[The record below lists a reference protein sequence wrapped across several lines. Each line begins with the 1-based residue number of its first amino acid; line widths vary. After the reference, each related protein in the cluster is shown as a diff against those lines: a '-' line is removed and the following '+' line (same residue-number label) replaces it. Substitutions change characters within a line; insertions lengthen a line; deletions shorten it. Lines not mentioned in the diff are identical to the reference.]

1 MVSLYVDPNFSE
13 STKALIP
20 QLDWS
25 STSTSSPIS
34 AAISTVRTQKNLLE
48 TPSHVSQFYSSFQP
62 SIKTMVPRNFRNEN
76 ETPDTKLSLL
86 DFTLFEKTNLK
97 NGSLDLSFEN
107 YEHQWSNA
115 KSSIVT
121 KADLPKNNLVDLDR
135 IALGLD
141 TRTTLMLRNI
151 PNKVDQ
157 QMLKEYVDVTNKNT
171 YDFLCKLEIFL
182 IVRF

>member
-1 MVSLYVDPNFSE
+1 MVSLYIDPKFSE
-13 STKALIP
+13 STETLIP
-20 QLDWS
+20 NIAWS
-25 STSTSSPIS
+25 STGTSNPVST
-34 AAISTVRTQKNLLE
+34 AIATVRTQKKSLE

-62 SIKTMVPRNFRNEN
+62 STKTMVPRKFRSED

-86 DFTLFEKTNLK
+86 DFTLFGKKNLK

-107 YEHQWSNA
+107 YEYQWGNTKSN
-115 KSSIVT
+115 IVT

-157 QMLKEYVDVTNKNT
+157 QMLKEYIDVTNKNT
-171 YDFLCKLEIFL
+171 YDFLCK
-182 IVRF
+182 